1 MFGVMTIDVEG
12 DHVEADHVEGNDVE
26 GDNVEETDND
36 GHGRCEMLQVNRKW
50 SCDEDGVHIS
60 AQWLPIPRFL

>member
-1 MFGVMTIDVEG
+1 MTIDVEG

-36 GHGRCEMLQVNRKW
+36 GHGRCEDVAGEPKVELR
-50 SCDEDGVHIS
+50 
-60 AQWLPIPRFL
+60 